1 MKFCECGADKYIC
14 QMCKKIPALDKLVV
28 HHKDRNRKN
37 NSLTNLI
44 TLCRSCHGKIH
55 QKDNNKRI
63 KRNLTNEKSV
73 VELRNIGLTFEEIGN
88 KLGFTRQRAFMI
100 NTRFNNKGEAILTI
114 DKQSTAW

>member
-1 MKFCECGADKYIC
+1 MAGGYYNVLKVIKRDKYIC

-63 KRNLTNEKSV
+63 KRNSN
-73 VELRNIGLTFEEIGN
+73 
-88 KLGFTRQRAFMI
+88 
-100 NTRFNNKGEAILTI
+100 
-114 DKQSTAW
+114 